1 MTEVK
6 ITTLCD
12 HCGRELPENFLPN
25 ESCPNC
31 GHKGRT
37 SHIDITENINISKE
51 ERLDLYAFEGIVK
64 IPESRR
70 QKEKQSKWRTHISEH
85 SDSQNRSIHR
95 ERIFDRENNRYK
107 EIVKD
112 RKTQEN
118 IHSCDEPLT
127 AHQGH
132 GSAKKKP

>member
-12 HCGRELPENFLPN
+12 HCGIELPENFLPN

-51 ERLDLYAFEGIVK
+51 ERLDLYALKELLKFLKAVGKKKSSRNGALIYLNIRTAK
-64 IPESRR
+64 IDLFTVNEYL
-70 QKEKQSKWRTHISEH
+70 T
-85 SDSQNRSIHR
+85 
-95 ERIFDRENNRYK
+95 ERI
-107 EIVKD
+107 IV
-112 RKTQEN
+112 
-118 IHSCDEPLT
+118 I
-127 AHQGH
+127 
-132 GSAKKKP
+132 KK